1 MNVMDSRIHVP
12 IFPGWGSSADNEPM
26 TELILI
32 RHGETDWNRELRFQ
46 GHLDVPL
53 NDMGH
58 EQARR
63 LGVRLAGESVQ
74 QLVCSD
80 LLRTRQTA
88 QPVVAQVATQL
99 APGFSLEAVLDANLR
114 EQSFGVM
121 EGLRAPDIA
130 LQHPQD
136 WAQWLEFGAD
146 HAFARGESTRSFH
159 ARVMAAVQRL
169 ATVYAGQT
177 VVVVTH
183 GGVLDMIYRT
193 ARALPLSGP
202 RQSEIPNAG
211 VNRVRL
217 RDGLVEILDW
227 ADTRHLADLP
237 EQPRYEQR
245 SVAAKTEG

>member
-1 MNVMDSRIHVP
+1 
-12 IFPGWGSSADNEPM
+12 M

-63 LGVRLAGESVQ
+63 LGARLAGELVQ
-74 QLVCSD
+74 QMVCSD

-88 QPVVAQVATQL
+88 QPVVAQL
-99 APGFSLEAVLDANLR
+99 AAKLGSDFSLDSALDAALR

-130 LQHPQD
+130 QQHPQD
-136 WAQWLEFGAD
+136 WAQWLEFRAD
-146 HAFARGESTRSFH
+146 HAFAKGESTRVFH
-159 ARVMAAVQRL
+159 ARVMGAIQRL
-169 ATVYAGQT
+169 SQDYAGQT

-193 ARALPLSGP
+193 ARALPLDGP
-202 RQSEIPNAG
+202 RQSDIPNAG

-217 RDGLVEILDW
+217 RNGLVEIMDW

-245 SVAAKTEG
+245 RVVAKSDG